1 MLLFKTIYRQ
11 VFEHLVQPLLEAEAP
26 VTQLSWGAA
35 IGVFVGLTPTMG
47 IQMYVVTVV
56 WAFCRY
62 VLRMNFHLP
71 VAVAM
76 VWISNPVTVLPLYFL
91 FLETGIWFLE
101 YAGQSWEPLDFEGF
115 REELFRELGARSPA
129 NWRERLGSGFLF
141 IFWVYGW
148 PILLGSFLWAIPLTL
163 LTYPVTAFSVRKYR
177 RMMASAGDLS
187 ALELK
192 GKQVSPES
200 GSATGPS

>member
-1 MLLFKTIYRQ
+1 MLLLKTIYRQ

-47 IQMYVVTVV
+47 VQMYVVTVI
-56 WAFCRY
+56 WAFCRFL
-62 VLRMNFHLP
+62 LRVNFHLP

-101 YAGQSWEPLDFEGF
+101 YAGQYWEPLDYEGF
-115 REELFRELGARSPA
+115 RELFLELGAQSPA
-129 NWRERLGSGFLF
+129 PWRERLGSGFLLL
-141 IFWVYGW
+141 FWIYGW
-148 PILLGSFLWAIPLTL
+148 PILLGSFLWALPFAL

-177 RMMASAGDLS
+177 RLTASDEGVS
-187 ALELK
+187 ALESK
-192 GKQVSPES
+192 GKPVSPES